1 MYLIPSQIGHFR
13 TSCDEKAHRA
23 LRASALLGSCFGAL
37 KRSSARPDGTGRPP
51 TICLSPDLA
60 LSSLKSRTR
69 VTREQVTAASWLVTA
84 AFNACQQAGQPPTRH
99 ASPEESRVKRRW
111 LQTAQPDAARGA
123 AQKRPRRLLSWHR
136 DLACTPIG
144 RHASQR
150 SNSLVQTGRSQ
161 PGTTWPVVS
170 MFSAGLDLSVTD
182 SQELVLRLSRCI
194 IASLHGCK
202 TAQLLLGAARFTYCA
217 VKEQGSEQFPRSNA
231 IGIDPWTKD
240 QSHSTR

>member
-1 MYLIPSQIGHFR
+1 MYLIPSQICHFR
-13 TSCDEKAHRA
+13 TSCDENAHRA
-23 LRASALLGSCFGAL
+23 LRAGALLGYCLGAL
-37 KRSSARPDGTGRPP
+37 KSSSPRPDGTGRPP
-51 TICLSPDLA
+51 PTCLSPDLA

-84 AFNACQQAGQPPTRH
+84 ASDTCQQAEQASTRH

-136 DLACTPIG
+136 DPACTPIG

-161 PGTTWPVVS
+161 PGMTWPVVS
-170 MFSAGLDLSVTD
+170 MFAAGLGLSVTG
-182 SQELVLRLSRCI
+182 SLELVLRLSRCI
-194 IASLHGCK
+194 IASLHGLQNCSI
-202 TAQLLLGAARFTYCA
+202 TFGGRSLHILRGQGAG
-217 VKEQGSEQFPRSNA
+217 E
-231 IGIDPWTKD
+231 
-240 QSHSTR
+240 